1 MFELLLRGLG
11 FLAGMIAEVF
21 LAYLFYGIGWLILR
35 LLTLGRYPNLPL
47 RVDDPMGSR
56 TAWVA
61 VFGFLCLVGLLL
73 TWLTVTHD

>member
-11 FLAGMIAEVF
+11 FLVGMIAEVV
-21 LAYLFYGIGWLILR
+21 LAYLFYCIGWLALR

-47 RVDDPMGSR
+47 RVDDPMSSR

-61 VFGFLCLVGLLL
+61 AFGFFCLVGVPLI
-73 TWLTVTHD
+73 WLTLAYS